1 MGALSKIAVER
12 PITLLMSTLIFVGF
26 GIYGLQNLRLNLYPD
41 VSFPTITVYTSYEG
55 VAPEDIETLVTRPI
69 EESVGSISGIRRIRS
84 LSSQGASVVKLNF
97 NWGTDLYEAE
107 NDVRKQLGFVERSIP
122 DDSQSP
128 LVFSYDP
135 NQEPIGVLTLTSN
148 ARSPRDLRT

>member
-12 PITLLMSTLIFVGF
+12 PITLLMTTLIFVGF

-84 LSSQGASVVKLNF
+84 LSSQGASVVKLIL
-97 NWGTDLYEAE
+97 T
-107 NDVRKQLGFVERSIP
+107 
-122 DDSQSP
+122 
-128 LVFSYDP
+128 
-135 NQEPIGVLTLTSN
+135 GVLTYMRPKMMSVN
-148 ARSPRDLRT
+148 N